1 MVPAGLP
8 LLNFSPWTG
17 WLIFDEFDLL
27 LLGAVAGGYGRLS
40 LVPRTH
46 AKLQIPVYFWVL
58 VALLGGTG
66 LIALYRGI
74 ADAGGISLNWFAGY
88 TESMNSIRLFK
99 SLAFALIFVP
109 LLQHELAQSPI
120 SASHRLTGGIVAGL
134 AVVSLAV
141 IWERAA
147 FPGIFDFS
155 KHYRTVALFWEM
167 HVGGGAIDAYLAMAT
182 PFVVRVLISTRRPA
196 VWAGAA
202 SLALLTGYACLT
214 TYSRGV
220 YFAVAGSL
228 ILLGLLLWAQK
239 SDFRGSKFLGHAF
252 GQNRFL
258 GWRPRAGLA
267 LVLALL
273 IEIAAVLGGGSFMS
287 ERLVSADRD
296 LGNRFEHW
304 RRGLAVL
311 DGPADWLLGK
321 GFGRFPASYAAN
333 TPRGEF
339 SGSAQFNE
347 EIDIH
352 GSKNG
357 FVTLHGPASNGYL
370 ASLFA
375 LTQRVNSR
383 IENPYLV
390 ELKVRVQKPTIV
402 YMELCERHLLYDG
415 RCQTGTLR
423 VLPGTTSWQ
432 TFRLVLA
439 QTATANTATR
449 WHAPRLQMLSISIA
463 NAGGHAD
470 FDDIR
475 LTGWEQQEL
484 LENGQFTRGLANW
497 FPAAQFYFNP
507 WHADNLFLEI
517 LIERGMATLLVF
529 IVLMSCAFWTLAISD
544 ARLLSLSPYLAASL
558 FAALLAGLVS
568 SFMDVP
574 RIAFLCYVLTL
585 YSLLSRRSLN

>member
-1 MVPAGLP
+1 
-8 LLNFSPWTG
+8 
-17 WLIFDEFDLL
+17 
-27 LLGAVAGGYGRLS
+27 
-40 LVPRTH
+40 
-46 AKLQIPVYFWVL
+46 
-58 VALLGGTG
+58 
-66 LIALYRGI
+66 
-74 ADAGGISLNWFAGY
+74 
-88 TESMNSIRLFK
+88 
-99 SLAFALIFVP
+99 
-109 LLQHELAQSPI
+109 
-120 SASHRLTGGIVAGL
+120 
-134 AVVSLAV
+134 
-141 IWERAA
+141 
-147 FPGIFDFS
+147 
-155 KHYRTVALFWEM
+155 
-167 HVGGGAIDAYLAMAT
+167 
-182 PFVVRVLISTRRPA
+182 
-196 VWAGAA
+196 
-202 SLALLTGYACLT
+202 
-214 TYSRGV
+214 
-220 YFAVAGSL
+220 
-228 ILLGLLLWAQK
+228 
-239 SDFRGSKFLGHAF
+239 
-252 GQNRFL
+252 
-258 GWRPRAGLA
+258 
-267 LVLALL
+267 
-273 IEIAAVLGGGSFMS
+273 MS

-296 LGNRFEHW
+296 LGNRLEHW

-339 SGSAQFNE
+339 SGSAQFKE

-352 GSKNG
+352 GSNNG

-390 ELKVRVQKPTIV
+390 ELKIRVQKPTIV

-423 VLPGTTSWQ
+423 VSPGTTSWQ
-432 TFRLVLA
+432 TFRLALDR
-439 QTATANTATR
+439 TAAEDTATR
-449 WHAPRLQMLSISIA
+449 WHAPRLQMLSLSIA

-470 FDDIR
+470 LDDIR
-475 LTGWEQQEL
+475 LTGREQQEL

-507 WHADNLFLEI
+507 WHTDNLFLEI

-544 ARLLSLSPYLAASL
+544 ARLLSLSPYFAASL

-574 RIAFLCYVLTL
+574 RTAFLCYVLTL